1 MFWKGSF
8 SKERGKSIILFTG
21 KRRGGKKSLLD
32 IINVVADKFDQEQPK
47 VKAVLLSSSSFP
59 QKKSRAREKKKN
71 LGNRVNT
78 VFFGGGNERFKEE
91 IGIWAAKAELFKA
104 IGREIF
110 TPDFPK
116 TRTRQLSLSLSPVQK
131 NQKRLNPHFRW
142 GNRACVRASR
152 KKLSLFMI
160 EKTQLLPLS
169 IRKHKISTSFFPYF
183 FIFSKKAN
191 YRFPL
196 PFRRYPPQK
205 SAHSFF
211 RFFLSRSH
219 PGSLCTYL

>member
-1 MFWKGSF
+1 M
-8 SKERGKSIILFTG
+8 
-21 KRRGGKKSLLD
+21 
-32 IINVVADKFDQEQPK
+32 QQ
-47 VKAVLLSSSSFP
+47 
-59 QKKSRAREKKKN
+59 
-71 LGNRVNT
+71 
-78 VFFGGGNERFKEE
+78 E

-104 IGREIF
+104 IRREIF

-116 TRTRQLSLSLSPVQK
+116 TRTRRFSLSPVQK
-131 NQKRLNPHFRW
+131 KSKKIKPTLPL
-142 GNRACVRASR
+142 GKSCVRASFE

-205 SAHSFF
+205 SARSFF
-211 RFFLSRSH
+211 RFFLSRSL
-219 PGSLCTYL
+219 PGSLCTCICSQKDPSRQQ